1 YQNMKF
7 EPSGITDDADLRI
20 ATSLVDYIFRRLA
33 LDYLSPVEREDIGV
47 LSTSERIQPT
57 LLGVAEQA
65 TPTINLPIQQSLIE
79 VNEKPAAPRETPGL
93 ISRSEQRDAPMC
105 YQCGN
110 AMQRAGSCYVCSTC
124 GATSGCS

>member
-1 YQNMKF
+1 
-7 EPSGITDDADLRI
+7 
-20 ATSLVDYIFRRLA
+20 VDYIFRRLA
-33 LDYLSPVEREDIGV
+33 LEYLDQTEREELGV

-57 LLGVAEQA
+57 LPEVVEQA
-65 TPTINLPIQQSLIE
+65 TPTLNLPVQPPLMEIGELPRPS
-79 VNEKPAAPRETPGL
+79 APTPVVR
-93 ISRSEQRDAPMC
+93 SRAEQRDAPMC

>member
-1 YQNMKF
+1 M
-7 EPSGITDDADLRI
+7 TDDADLRI

-33 LDYLSPVEREDIGV
+33 LEYLTPTEREELGV

-57 LLGVAEQA
+57 FPEIDEQS
-65 TPTINLPIQQSLIE
+65 TPTINLPVQQSLMEIT
-79 VNEKPAAPRETPGL
+79 EKPVVSETPSL
-93 ISRSEQRDAPMC
+93 LSRSPQRDAPMC

-110 AMQRAGSCYVCSTC
+110 SMQRAGSCYVCSSC